1 MKLIRAWSIGSLS
14 ILAQICCGAVAFA
27 DDAPASGWKFHA
39 TPYLWAPSI
48 SADAEVRGIATGGD
62 VSAGSSTDFGDI
74 LKDTDFGFLGHLE
87 AEKGRYALFGD
98 IIYLRITSD
107 ADTDAFSVGAISV
120 SPFEIDID
128 LEGTILELG
137 GGYKI
142 WQGRIGD
149 LSPDRMAS
157 AEIIG
162 GLRYTRLDFD
172 STLKTTFSGAAGT
185 FSRQVSTAL
194 GFTIELYDPIVGA
207 RVSVPLGDDWTFK
220 LRGDVGG
227 FGVDSELTWSAGI
240 GANYQAWED
249 PSLFFGYRALGYDL
263 ETDKPGTST
272 SLNLVL
278 HGPVIAVTFSW

>member
-1 MKLIRAWSIGSLS
+1 MSIGARPIGLLVVLTAALNNS
-14 ILAQICCGAVAFA
+14 IAIAG
-27 DDAPASGWKFHA
+27 DTSGSEWKFSA

-48 SADAEVRGIATGGD
+48 SSDAEIRGIATGGD
-62 VSAGSSTDFGDI
+62 VNAGSSTDFGDI
-74 LKDTDFGFLGHLE
+74 LKDTDFGFLGHIE
-87 AEKGRYALFGD
+87 AQNGPYALFGD
-98 IIYLRITSD
+98 IVYLRISSD
-107 ADTDAFSVGAISV
+107 ADTDAFSVGAIGV
-120 SPFEIDID
+120 SPLEIDID

-137 GGYKI
+137 SAYKF

-149 LSPDRMAS
+149 LSPDRLAN

-172 STLKTTFSGAAGT
+172 STLKTTFSGPRGT

-207 RVSVPLGDDWTFK
+207 RAFVPLGDDWTLK

-227 FGVDSELTWSAGI
+227 FGVDSDLTWSAGI
-240 GANYQAWED
+240 GATYQAWEQT
-249 PSLFFGYRALGYDL
+249 SLLFGYRALGYHL
-263 ETDKPGTST
+263 EADKPGTST
-272 SLNLVL
+272 KLELIL